1 MISNYV
7 EGYTAPV
14 YDFFIQCIP
23 FIGILFFLALITLFI
38 IKIKGSFVLKKSSRV
53 IDRECVMPW
62 ADYEVIKHEMFFY
75 ASEGSKKNISRT

>member
-23 FIGILFFLALITLFI
+23 LIGFLFFLALITI
-38 IKIKGSFVLKKSSRV
+38 CVVKIKGSFVFKKSIKASN
-53 IDRECVMPW
+53 RECIMPW
-62 ADYEVIKHEMFFY
+62 ADYEVIKNEMFFY
-75 ASEGSKKNISRT
+75 ASEGSQKNISRT

>member
-23 FIGILFFLALITLFI
+23 FIGFLFFLALITI
-38 IKIKGSFVLKKSSRV
+38 CVVKIKGSFVLRKSSRV
-53 IDRECVMPW
+53 TDRECIMPW
-62 ADYEVIKHEMFFY
+62 ADYEVIKNEILFC
-75 ASEGSKKNISRT
+75 AGEGSQKNISRS